1 MRQLNDDIINQT
13 TQRFPSVARFST
25 ESGAPRD
32 AAAKTVGSLA
42 ESHRMQER
50 LRELI
55 PGGAHTYAKGW
66 DQFPEDHPGVIV
78 RGRGCHVWDA
88 DGNEYIEYGMGLRSV
103 TLGHAYQPVVDAVR
117 DSLGLGTNFTRPAAM
132 ELACAE
138 KFLELIPF
146 AEMVKFTKDG
156 STANTAAL
164 KLARAHTGRQLVA
177 ICADHPFFS
186 YDDWFMCTTTM
197 DGGTQARARE
207 ETLRFA
213 YNDANELRALF
224 EANPGQI
231 AAVFMEASRT
241 SDPAPGF
248 LEAVRAL
255 CTEHGAVLVF
265 DEVITGFR
273 WHKSGAHTLYG
284 VTPDLATFGKA
295 LANGFSVS
303 ALCGKR
309 ELMTLGSRDRDDDN
323 VFLLSTTHG
332 GEVPGL
338 AAAIA
343 TMKVYQ
349 DEPVTEHLHRQGE
362 RLRTG
367 LTQVIKHHGLG
378 HYFELVGRGCNL
390 LFGTRGPD
398 REPSQLFR
406 ALFLQQTLQRG
417 VLMPSLVTSYSHS
430 DADVDRTVDVVD
442 AALAVYARALAEGVD
457 QRTLARPTR
466 HVFDRR

>member
-1 MRQLNDDIINQT
+1 MRQMNEDILQQT
-13 TQRFPSVARFST
+13 SQRVA
-25 ESGAPRD
+25 SGVSRYADEAAPREQL
-32 AAAKTVGSLA
+32 AHTVGSLA
-42 ESHRMQER
+42 ESNRLQER
-50 LRELI
+50 LRALV
-55 PGGAHTYAKGW
+55 PGGAHTYAKAW

-103 TLGHAYQPVVDAVR
+103 TLGHAYEPVIAAVR
-117 DSLGLGTNFTRPAAM
+117 DSLALGTNFTRPARM
-132 ELACAE
+132 ELECAE

-177 ICADHPFFS
+177 ICGDHPFFS
-186 YDDWFMCTTTM
+186 YDDWFMVTTTM
-197 DGGTQARARE
+197 DGGTQSRARA

-213 YNDANELRALF
+213 YNDAEELRALF
-224 EANPGQI
+224 DANPGQI
-231 AAVFMEASRT
+231 AAVFMEPSRT
-241 SDPAPGF
+241 VEPAPGF
-248 LEAVRAL
+248 LERVRAL
-255 CTEHGAVLVF
+255 CDEHGAVLVF

-273 WHKSGAHTLYG
+273 WHKSGANAVYG

-309 ELMTLGSRDRDDDN
+309 ELMTLGSRDRDHDN

-332 GEVPGL
+332 GELPAL

-362 RLRTG
+362 RLRAG
-367 LTQVIKHHGLG
+367 LSQVIKHHGVG
-378 HYFELVGRGCNL
+378 HYFEVYGRGCNL

-398 REPSQLFR
+398 REPSQWFR
-406 ALFLQQTLQRG
+406 ALFLQQTLRRG
-417 VLMPSLVTSYSHS
+417 VLMPSLVTSYSHT
-430 DADVDRTVDVVD
+430 DTDVDHTIDVVD
-442 AALAVYARALAEGVD
+442 AALEVYGRALAEGVD
-457 QRTLARPTR
+457 SGTLARPTR